1 MLCAQIGPLCWRACV
16 CLRDADQQEWSRGM
30 HRAEDD
36 GLRDADRPARP
47 ATRHRRPPRTSPQS
61 LHTQSREKKRLPS
74 PSPPADAVSHGKPD
88 APIRPDRRPFLRA
101 STQSSP
107 RATQGRSRGCKVRT
121 APEATSTHLVCI
133 MRSSITIPRGG
144 GQPGVAPSVWRFAR
158 YSPMPTPR

>member
-1 MLCAQIGPLCWRACV
+1 M

-36 GLRDADRPARP
+36 GLRNADRPARP
-47 ATRHRRPPRTSPQS
+47 ATRHSTDESTEFA
-61 LHTQSREKKRLPS
+61 HTIEREKRLPS